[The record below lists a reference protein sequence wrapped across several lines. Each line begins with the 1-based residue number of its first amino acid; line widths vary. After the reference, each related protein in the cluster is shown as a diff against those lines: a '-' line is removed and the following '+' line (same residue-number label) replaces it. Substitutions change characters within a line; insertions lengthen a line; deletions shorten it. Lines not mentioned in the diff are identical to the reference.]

1 MYQVSLFTN
10 TWSKSS
16 TAISIEDF
24 FAMVRNGYWKVPVE
38 GHRNCLAKDRKHD
51 AQTIKDSMACVIPA
65 GVCHKGHAK
74 NNLTSLSLAL
84 CIDIDHTD
92 EQTKDIFVR
101 ACLLEYVLGAFI
113 SISGRGVKLFI
124 RIEIDGAND
133 YPAIY
138 EATAKLVSIVL
149 GVETDGKCKD
159 ITHPCFGSYDPEA
172 YYNGDA
178 KAVNGFLPNGALT
191 PRITHTPDTS
201 SSDTTYTPV
210 SFSNGHPPAKAGNRI
225 SAVPFV
231 QSYLTLYPA
240 ATGDRN
246 GTVFRLSCAACKR
259 GIERNELTT
268 ELVRTLEEDSFRES
282 EIARTVKS
290 AYQNVMTAEETESFE
305 NPPSNSSKVQKSPI
319 GLSENENPAEKED
332 EIIGEELREHT
343 PTFPGE
349 IYDFIPAIFKECV
362 SIARDERERDGLL
375 LSCITTISSIL
386 PSVNIRYNRRN
397 YQPNIYCIVVASSG
411 ANKNLIGYGIR
422 LHKHYCEYWEKQ
434 SLKIEKEYKKA
445 LRDYTLSLQA
455 ARKKNTAATN
465 LPDEPEEPK
474 LAFPLIPADISRAQL
489 ITHQSCSSLLTS
501 TEASSVSTARNQDY
515 GHFDDILCK
524 AFEHELI
531 SSSYKINGRH
541 PLKVEYPSLSAFLTG
556 TPSSLILFIPTMET
570 GLYNRFLINTFRLP
584 AAWQDVFAE
593 EKVRADDLFNE
604 LSMRFAQMA
613 LFLKDSPTEV
623 KLTDTQKREFNRVF
637 TQLLKDTDLLG
648 NDDLLGV
655 VKRYGVITARICS
668 IFSATDTANMRM
680 EGNTRSILLG
690 RAFQSS
696 ARHRAVLLR
705 T

>member
-1 MYQVSLFTN
+1 MRKFMYQVSLFTN

-268 ELVRTLEEDSFRES
+268 ELVRTLEEDNFRES

-319 GLSENENPAEKED
+319 GFSENENPAEKED

-375 LSCITTISSIL
+375 LSCITTISSML

-489 ITHQSCSSLLTS
+489 ITH
-501 TEASSVSTARNQDY
+501 
-515 GHFDDILCK
+515 
-524 AFEHELI
+524 LI
-531 SSSYKINGRH
+531 NN
-541 PLKVEYPSLSAFLTG
+541 L
-556 TPSSLILFIPTMET
+556 SLIHI
-570 GLYNRFLINTFRLP
+570 
-584 AAWQDVFAE
+584 
-593 EKVRADDLFNE
+593 
-604 LSMRFAQMA
+604 
-613 LFLKDSPTEV
+613 
-623 KLTDTQKREFNRVF
+623 
-637 TQLLKDTDLLG
+637 
-648 NDDLLGV
+648 
-655 VKRYGVITARICS
+655 
-668 IFSATDTANMRM
+668 
-680 EGNTRSILLG
+680 
-690 RAFQSS
+690 
-696 ARHRAVLLR
+696 
-705 T
+705 

>member
-1 MYQVSLFTN
+1 MYQVSLFIN
-10 TWSKSS
+10 TWSK
-16 TAISIEDF
+16 TPTTITFEDF
-24 FAMVRNGYWKVPVE
+24 FAMVRNGHWKVPTE
-38 GHRNCLAKDRKHD
+38 GHRSCLAKDRKHD

-65 GVCHKGHAK
+65 GICKNGHAK

-124 RIEIDGAND
+124 RIDIDGVND

-138 EATAKLVSIVL
+138 EATAKLVSTVL
-149 GVETDGKCKD
+149 GVENDGKCKD
-159 ITHPCFGSYDPEA
+159 ITHPCFGSYDPDA

-178 KAVNGFLPNGALT
+178 KAVNDFLPNGALT
-191 PRITHTPDTS
+191 PRVTYAPVTSAPRTTCTPT
-201 SSDTTYTPV
+201 

-225 SAVPFV
+225 SAAPFV

-240 ATGDRN
+240 VTGDRN

-259 GIERNELTT
+259 GIDRTELTT
-268 ELVRTLEEDSFRES
+268 ELVRTLEEDNFREP

-290 AYQNVMTAEETESFE
+290 AYQNIMTAAETESFE
-305 NPPSNSSKVQKSPI
+305 NPPSNSSKVQKSVI
-319 GLSENENPAEKED
+319 GFSENENPAEKED
-332 EIIGEELREHT
+332 EIIGEELREQT
-343 PTFPGE
+343 PTFPDE
-349 IYDFIPAIFKECV
+349 IYDLIPAIFKECV

-375 LSCITTISSIL
+375 LSCITTISSML

-455 ARKKNTAATN
+455 IRKKNTAATN

-489 ITHQSCSSLLTS
+489 ITQQPKLFFLAHQYRSQQRQHSPQPRLRTLRRYPLQGIRARTDQFVLQDQRTTSAESGISLPVGFSHRHSIQPHFIHPDHGDRAVQPLSDQYLQTS
-501 TEASSVSTARNQDY
+501 GSMAGCVCGGKGAGGRSLQRVVHALRTDGIVSERFSYGSKADRYTEKRIQPGIHATAQ
-515 GHFDDILCK
+515 
-524 AFEHELI
+524 
-531 SSSYKINGRH
+531 
-541 PLKVEYPSLSAFLTG
+541 
-556 TPSSLILFIPTMET
+556 
-570 GLYNRFLINTFRLP
+570 
-584 AAWQDVFAE
+584 
-593 EKVRADDLFNE
+593 
-604 LSMRFAQMA
+604 
-613 LFLKDSPTEV
+613 
-623 KLTDTQKREFNRVF
+623 
-637 TQLLKDTDLLG
+637 
-648 NDDLLGV
+648 
-655 VKRYGVITARICS
+655 RYGPVR
-668 IFSATDTANMRM
+668 
-680 EGNTRSILLG
+680 
-690 RAFQSS
+690 
-696 ARHRAVLLR
+696 
-705 T
+705 

>member
-210 SFSNGHPPAKAGNRI
+210 SFSTVIPHPLPC
-225 SAVPFV
+225 
-231 QSYLTLYPA
+231 
-240 ATGDRN
+240 RN
-246 GTVFRLSCAACKR
+246 GRP
-259 GIERNELTT
+259 ERN
-268 ELVRTLEEDSFRES
+268 R
-282 EIARTVKS
+282 
-290 AYQNVMTAEETESFE
+290 
-305 NPPSNSSKVQKSPI
+305 
-319 GLSENENPAEKED
+319 
-332 EIIGEELREHT
+332 
-343 PTFPGE
+343 FP
-349 IYDFIPAIFKECV
+349 
-362 SIARDERERDGLL
+362 
-375 LSCITTISSIL
+375 
-386 PSVNIRYNRRN
+386 
-397 YQPNIYCIVVASSG
+397 
-411 ANKNLIGYGIR
+411 
-422 LHKHYCEYWEKQ
+422 
-434 SLKIEKEYKKA
+434 
-445 LRDYTLSLQA
+445 
-455 ARKKNTAATN
+455 
-465 LPDEPEEPK
+465 
-474 LAFPLIPADISRAQL
+474 AQL
-489 ITHQSCSSLLTS
+489 RCLQT
-501 TEASSVSTARNQDY
+501 
-515 GHFDDILCK
+515 
-524 AFEHELI
+524 
-531 SSSYKINGRH
+531 
-541 PLKVEYPSLSAFLTG
+541 
-556 TPSSLILFIPTMET
+556 
-570 GLYNRFLINTFRLP
+570 
-584 AAWQDVFAE
+584 
-593 EKVRADDLFNE
+593 
-604 LSMRFAQMA
+604 
-613 LFLKDSPTEV
+613 
-623 KLTDTQKREFNRVF
+623 
-637 TQLLKDTDLLG
+637 
-648 NDDLLGV
+648 
-655 VKRYGVITARICS
+655 
-668 IFSATDTANMRM
+668 
-680 EGNTRSILLG
+680 
-690 RAFQSS
+690 
-696 ARHRAVLLR
+696 RHR

>member
-201 SSDTTYTPV
+201 SSDTTRLFLQRTSACKGGQPDFCRSLRTV
-210 SFSNGHPPAKAGNRI
+210 IPHPLPC
-225 SAVPFV
+225 
-231 QSYLTLYPA
+231 
-240 ATGDRN
+240 RN
-246 GTVFRLSCAACKR
+246 GRP
-259 GIERNELTT
+259 ERN
-268 ELVRTLEEDSFRES
+268 R
-282 EIARTVKS
+282 
-290 AYQNVMTAEETESFE
+290 
-305 NPPSNSSKVQKSPI
+305 
-319 GLSENENPAEKED
+319 
-332 EIIGEELREHT
+332 
-343 PTFPGE
+343 FP
-349 IYDFIPAIFKECV
+349 
-362 SIARDERERDGLL
+362 
-375 LSCITTISSIL
+375 
-386 PSVNIRYNRRN
+386 
-397 YQPNIYCIVVASSG
+397 
-411 ANKNLIGYGIR
+411 
-422 LHKHYCEYWEKQ
+422 
-434 SLKIEKEYKKA
+434 
-445 LRDYTLSLQA
+445 
-455 ARKKNTAATN
+455 
-465 LPDEPEEPK
+465 
-474 LAFPLIPADISRAQL
+474 AQL
-489 ITHQSCSSLLTS
+489 RCLQT
-501 TEASSVSTARNQDY
+501 
-515 GHFDDILCK
+515 
-524 AFEHELI
+524 
-531 SSSYKINGRH
+531 
-541 PLKVEYPSLSAFLTG
+541 
-556 TPSSLILFIPTMET
+556 
-570 GLYNRFLINTFRLP
+570 
-584 AAWQDVFAE
+584 
-593 EKVRADDLFNE
+593 
-604 LSMRFAQMA
+604 
-613 LFLKDSPTEV
+613 
-623 KLTDTQKREFNRVF
+623 
-637 TQLLKDTDLLG
+637 
-648 NDDLLGV
+648 
-655 VKRYGVITARICS
+655 
-668 IFSATDTANMRM
+668 
-680 EGNTRSILLG
+680 
-690 RAFQSS
+690 
-696 ARHRAVLLR
+696 RHR

>member
-1 MYQVSLFTN
+1 MRKHMYQVSLFIN
-10 TWSKSS
+10 TWSK
-16 TAISIEDF
+16 TPTTITFEDF
-24 FAMVRNGYWKVPVE
+24 FAMVRNGHWKVPTE
-38 GHRNCLAKDRKHD
+38 GHRSCLAKDRKHD

-65 GVCHKGHAK
+65 GICKNGHAK

-124 RIEIDGAND
+124 RIDIDGVND

-138 EATAKLVSIVL
+138 EATAKLVSTVL
-149 GVETDGKCKD
+149 GVENDGKCKD
-159 ITHPCFGSYDPEA
+159 ITHPCFGSYDPDA

-178 KAVNGFLPNGALT
+178 KAVNDFLPNGALT
-191 PRITHTPDTS
+191 PRVTYAPVTSAPRTTCTPT
-201 SSDTTYTPV
+201 
-210 SFSNGHPPAKAGNRI
+210 SFSNGHPPAMPGNRI
-225 SAVPFV
+225 SAAPFL

-259 GIERNELTT
+259 GIDRTELTT
-268 ELVRTLEEDSFRES
+268 ELVRTLEEDNFREP

-290 AYQNVMTAEETESFE
+290 AYQNVMTAAETESFE
-305 NPPSNSSKVQKSPI
+305 NPPSNSSKVQKSVI
-319 GLSENENPAEKED
+319 GFSENENPAEKED
-332 EIIGEELREHT
+332 EIIGEELREQT
-343 PTFPGE
+343 PTFPDE
-349 IYDFIPAIFKECV
+349 IYDLIPAIFKECV

-375 LSCITTISSIL
+375 LSCITTISSML

-455 ARKKNTAATN
+455 IRKKNTATTN

-489 ITHQSCSSLLTS
+489 ITHLINNQSCSSLLTS

-524 AFEHELI
+524 
-531 SSSYKINGRH
+531 
-541 PLKVEYPSLSAFLTG
+541 PVEACIRIPRLAFLFVILKELACFLSIG
-556 TPSSLILFIPTMET
+556 DVALGIIIFLELCNHRLAHILNAFIANDNLLQLFIGSNIPFT
-570 GLYNRFLINTFRLP
+570 GVGNLQQYHIALGTVIINIVEQLIGIFTGNGTANCLHGYNSNTHIMRLLLLVQLCQNFL
-584 AAWQDVFAE
+584 
-593 EKVRADDLFNE
+593 
-604 LSMRFAQMA
+604 S
-613 LFLKDSPTEV
+613 
-623 KLTDTQKREFNRVF
+623 
-637 TQLLKDTDLLG
+637 LLRRK
-648 NDDLLGV
+648 NLGV
-655 VKRYGVITARICS
+655 IHQAW
-668 IFSATDTANMRM
+668 
-680 EGNTRSILLG
+680 RSKG
-690 RAFQSS
+690 CY
-696 ARHRAVLLR
+696 
-705 T
+705 TG